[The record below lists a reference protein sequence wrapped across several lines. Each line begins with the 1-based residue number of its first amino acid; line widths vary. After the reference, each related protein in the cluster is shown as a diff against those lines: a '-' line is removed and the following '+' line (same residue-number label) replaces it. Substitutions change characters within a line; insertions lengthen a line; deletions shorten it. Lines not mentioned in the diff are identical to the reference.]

1 MATRRERPSKGRK
14 RVTARTAGAGAK
26 KSRVVRGSQSPRRPA
41 KAPPKR
47 SSRAL
52 ALDPTR
58 VPADGERAGIAS
70 TKAHVAKLDDEQARS
85 LALKCRDAAS
95 AKKAEGVLMLDIRDR
110 AAFAD
115 FFILATGRSAIQA
128 RAVADAVVEAGEEE
142 WGSPL
147 RVEGYND
154 ASWILVDY
162 GAVIVHVFTPQA
174 REFYSLERLWGK
186 TPGASKRRS

>member
-1 MATRRERPSKGRK
+1 MATRRERPSNGRK
-14 RVTARTAGAGAK
+14 RVNVRAAKAGVKKPRVARAA
-26 KSRVVRGSQSPRRPA
+26 SRRVP
-41 KAPPKR
+41 KAPPAR
-47 SSRAL
+47 SGRAL
-52 ALDPTR
+52 VLDPTHGPDS
-58 VPADGERAGIAS
+58 VDRAGIAS
-70 TKAHVAKLDDEQARS
+70 TKDRVAQLSDDQARS
-85 LALKCRDAAS
+85 LALTCRDAAS
-95 AKKAEGVLMLDIRDR
+95 AKKAEDVLMLDIRDK

-142 WGSPL
+142 WGAPL

-174 REFYSLERLWGK
+174 RDFYNLERLWGK
-186 TPGASKRRS
+186 APGASKRRA